1 MVYAAGMEIDQL
13 PELDHPNVIAAFQG
27 WNDAGQGAT
36 TALRYLI
43 ESWKA
48 EKFAHIDPE
57 EYFSFTDTRPHVK
70 ILEGTQRELVW
81 PSNEFFF
88 YKGGDRIQSAVL
100 MIGTEPNLRWRGFCG
115 EVVRL
120 ARSLGAQRL
129 VTMGS
134 LVTEAVHT
142 RPVPLTGFATDDPV
156 QVKLASRGISRSSY
170 EGPTG
175 IVGAL
180 HDACRRAELPTA
192 SLWAASPFYLGST
205 PNPKTALGLLE
216 ALNEVLELRLNLA
229 DLRVVAEE
237 FARQVSMAVQ
247 DNPEMKE
254 RIRTLEEQ
262 YDAVGGASE
271 PGPPAD
277 FGSTGA
283 IIADL
288 ESFLRRQRESGTGD
302 EPEA

>member
-1 MVYAAGMEIDQL
+1 MFYAADMEIDQL
-13 PELDHPNVIAAFQG
+13 PEIDHPNVIAAFQG

-36 TALRYLI
+36 TALRYLVDT
-43 ESWKA
+43 WKA
-48 EKFAHIDPE
+48 ERFARLDSE

-70 ILEGTQRELVW
+70 IVDGTHRELVW
-81 PSNEFFF
+81 PTNEFFV
-88 YKGGDRIQSAVL
+88 YNGGDRIQPAVL
-100 MIGTEPNLRWRGFCG
+100 MLGTEPNLRWRSFCG

-120 ARSLGAQRL
+120 ARSLGAQRV

-142 RPVPLTGFATDDPV
+142 RPVPLTGFSTDDAV
-156 QVKLASRGISRSSY
+156 QVKLASRGIGRSSY

-205 PNPKTALGLLE
+205 PNPRTALGLLD
-216 ALNEVLELRLNLA
+216 ALDEVLELRLNLA

-237 FARQVSMAVQ
+237 FARQVTLAVE
-247 DNPEMKE
+247 DNPEMQE
-254 RIRTLEEQ
+254 RIHTLEEQ
-262 YDAVGGASE
+262 YDAQGGASE

-288 ESFLRRQRESGTGD
+288 ESFLRKQRGSGPGGEKD
-302 EPEA
+302 A